1 MEARRTGLLAT
12 LAMLAACA
20 MAQMPVVRLGGNLG
34 HEYSQ
39 GTMPLAEGEVYIMDG
54 KKVLHKCV
62 W

>member
-1 MEARRTGLLAT
+1 MGTKRLGLSAT
-12 LAMLAACA
+12 LDLLAACA

-39 GTMPLAEGEVYIMDG
+39 GTMSLAEGEVYIMDG
-54 KKVLHKCV
+54 EKVLNKCV

>member
-20 MAQMPVVRLGGNLG
+20 MAQMPVVRLNGDFGD
-34 HEYSQ
+34 EYSQ
-39 GTMPLAEGEVYIMDG
+39 GTMSLTDGEVYIMDG

>member
-1 MEARRTGLLAT
+1 
-12 LAMLAACA
+12 

-39 GTMPLAEGEVYIMDG
+39 GTMSLAEGEVYIMDG
-54 KKVLHKCV
+54 EKVLNKCV

>member
-20 MAQMPVVRLGGNLG
+20 MAQMPVVRLNGDFGD
-34 HEYSQ
+34 EYSQ
-39 GTMPLAEGEVYIMDG
+39 GTMSLAEGEVYIMNWE
-54 KKVLHKCV
+54 KVLHKCV